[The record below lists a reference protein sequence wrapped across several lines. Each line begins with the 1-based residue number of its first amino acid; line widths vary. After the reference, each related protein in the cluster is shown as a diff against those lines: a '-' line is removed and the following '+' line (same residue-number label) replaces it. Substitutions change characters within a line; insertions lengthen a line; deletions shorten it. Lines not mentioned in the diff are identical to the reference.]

1 MEIAALR
8 QTLVDVCL
16 TRAEC
21 LLVGGGVIGSAEF
34 VFEVDGALE
43 LGLVVGARA
52 RDDGHHP
59 VDDGGLVLRIDSCVQ
74 CLSGLVARCL
84 DAAVQVLRN
93 EQKLLLRIN
102 CGSAFH
108 MSKVK

>member
-1 MEIAALR
+1 MEIVALC
-8 QTLVDVCL
+8 QAFVDVGL
-16 TRAEC
+16 ARAEC
-21 LLVGGGVIGSAEF
+21 LLVGGGVIGSAKF
-34 VFEVDGALE
+34 VFEVDGALK
-43 LGLVVGARA
+43 LGLVVGAGA

-59 VDDGGLVLRIDSCVQ
+59 VDDGSLVLRMDSRIQ
-74 CLSGLVARCL
+74 RLGGLVTRCL

-108 MSKVK
+108 ISKI